1 MITTYRLNT
10 NKLSAQLIELI
21 RKSFPGKEI
30 EITVLEQDA
39 TDYLK
44 SSAVNEKKISE
55 SISRIENNEGLIS
68 VDPLSLK
75 KK

>member
-10 NKLSAQLIELI
+10 NELSAQLIELI

-68 VDPLSLK
+68 VDKSAFTIH
-75 KK
+75 

>member
-10 NKLSAQLIELI
+10 NELSAQLIELI

-30 EITVLEQDA
+30 EITVFEQDA